1 MKKVSSSKALEKTKT
16 DNTEKQ
22 KYNNKE
28 NKTLFLK
35 KCKKLDSLR
44 N

>member
-1 MKKVSSSKALEKTKT
+1 MKKVSSSKALENTKNAKTKT

-28 NKTLFLK
+28 NESK
-35 KCKKLDSLR
+35 KI
-44 N
+44 